1 MLWGYAMISIDE
13 SKCCYCGGCV
23 SLCPAD
29 ALYLAETRLHVREDC
44 LDCGDCIVACPTGAL
59 SLTPAPVARQ
69 QPCRRSYDVVVVGSG
84 PAGATAARFAAERGL
99 SVLLVDRRQEIGSP
113 VQCAEGVGHE
123 MLAPFIEPD
132 ARWISATIRRA
143 RIVALGHSRADMT
156 LGTENAIGYVLERR
170 VFDRVLAERAVAAGT
185 EVMVKT
191 QATGLLWEDSTV
203 RGVQLVTPTGQC
215 EVEAKIVIGADG
227 VGALIGRW
235 GGLDTRLPAR
245 DLMTCA
251 QYLLAGIDIDPEC
264 TCYYIGEQ
272 VAPGGYAWIFPKGE
286 RRANVGL
293 GVQADLAKVT
303 PLEYLNRFI
312 ADQRTLAQGYPVSL
326 IVGGVPVALTP
337 GQIVSDGLM
346 LVGDAARQVD
356 PLTGGGITSGMSAGR
371 IAAEV
376 ASEAIAA
383 GNTSAAFLRRYEA
396 RWAETLGRKMV
407 RNYRLRE
414 RFPPGKRDDSRFLQV
429 FAMAVGGT
437 K

>member
-1 MLWGYAMISIDE
+1 MISIDE
-13 SKCCYCGGCV
+13 SRCCYCGGCV
-23 SLCPAD
+23 SVCPAD
-29 ALYLAETRLHVREDC
+29 ALYLAETRLHVQEDC
-44 LDCGDCIVACPTGAL
+44 LDCGECIAACPTGAL
-59 SLTPAPVARQ
+59 RLTPASTAQ
-69 QPCRRSYDVVVVGSG
+69 QRPCRRSYDLVVVGGG
-84 PAGATAARFAAERGL
+84 PAGATAARFAAECGL

-123 MLAPFIEPD
+123 MLVPFVAPD

-143 RIVALGHSRADMT
+143 RIVVLGDNRVDMAPD
-156 LGTENAIGYVLERR
+156 TEDAIGYVLERR
-170 VFDRVLAERAVAAGT
+170 VFDRVLAERAVEAGAA
-185 EVMVKT
+185 VMVKT
-191 QATGLLWEDSTV
+191 RATGLLWEGGVV
-203 RGVQLVTPTGQC
+203 RGVQLMTPTGQC
-215 EVEAKIVIGADG
+215 EVVAKIVIGADG
-227 VGALIGRW
+227 VGSLVGRW

-264 TCYYIGEQ
+264 TCYHIGEQ
-272 VAPGGYAWIFPKGE
+272 VAPGGYAWVFPKGE
-286 RRANVGL
+286 GRANVGL
-293 GVQADLAKVT
+293 GVQADLAEAT

-312 ADQRTLAQGYPVSL
+312 ADQPTLAQGHPVSL
-326 IVGGVPVALTP
+326 IVGDVPVALAP
-337 GQIVSDGLM
+337 GRIVSDGLM

-383 GNTSAAFLRRYEA
+383 GNTSAAFLRQYET

-429 FAMAVGGT
+429 FAMAIGGA